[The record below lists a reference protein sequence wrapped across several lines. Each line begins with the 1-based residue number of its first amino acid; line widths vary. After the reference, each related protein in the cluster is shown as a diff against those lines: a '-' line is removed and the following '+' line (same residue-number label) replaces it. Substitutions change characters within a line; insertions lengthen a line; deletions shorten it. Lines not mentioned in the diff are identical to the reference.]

1 MTTIEDEITEL
12 SARWYA
18 YVNHDHHK
26 DRDCHWYIT
35 KRWSYGNAPYY
46 VASHYGYRADN
57 WTSPKCVTA
66 QAAHVMLRDFLKGGI
81 AEAINYTQSEL
92 DADEPT
98 ITGFG
103 IWADREQLTKELK
116 KLKDTI

>member
-66 QAAHVMLRDFLKGGI
+66 QAAHVMLRDFLKGCIESAVGRLSERL
-81 AEAINYTQSEL
+81 AEWETK
-92 DADEPT
+92 
-98 ITGFG
+98 TGD
-103 IWADREQLTKELK
+103 WDWDDPEQLNKELK
-116 KLKDTI
+116 ALKGDTI